1 MQTLEQISVPNA
13 QDLSLARIVG
23 EYEDPIRR
31 YVFSTKETRD
41 IVNKPEIMGVEYTEL
56 LEEGVMHLL
65 RGVSALHFD
74 DIDQEQV
81 NVFHFLRG
89 GLNFGLRNALH
100 RAYGWNTH
108 RASFMS
114 SQRAKDADGRWYIT
128 EDSYRK
134 LTIAKGSVVYCG
146 DVVATGVTLES
157 GLEALTQ
164 AIVKSGGSIRYFIF
178 FTIGCHKTEKIFEKY
193 YKIWKE
199 TFPDFEGIDVYYLE
213 GKFHLADSKT
223 PVSIKLQGTDLLRR
237 DSVLMPEFIASQ
249 EQLLSAALERCTI
262 YDAGSRAFDV
272 EEYREDVLEYW
283 NQVLELAEKGMTT
296 VQYLEERYPEAS
308 ETLVESARS
317 TDLTDL
323 CRQKIA
329 LLS

>member
-1 MQTLEQISVPNA
+1 MQTLQKITVPNP
-13 QDLSLARIVG
+13 DHLSLARIAG

-31 YVFSTKETRD
+31 FIFSTQETRD
-41 IVNKPEIMGVEYTEL
+41 IANKPDLMGVEYTEK
-56 LEEGVMHLL
+56 LEQGIMHLL
-65 RGVSALHFD
+65 EGVSSLHFD
-74 DIDQEQV
+74 NIEEEQV

-114 SQRAKDADGRWYIT
+114 SQRARDDDGRWYIT

-134 LTIAKGSVVYCG
+134 LTISKGSIMYCG

-164 AIVKSGGSIRYFIF
+164 AIVKSGGSIRYFVF

-199 TFPDFEGIDVYYLE
+199 TFEDFEGIDVYYLE

-237 DSVLMPEFIASQ
+237 DSLLMPEFIESM
-249 EQLLSAALERCTI
+249 ESDLSAALERCTI

-272 EEYREDVLEYW
+272 EEYKGDVLEYW
-283 NQVLELAEKGMTT
+283 NEVLKLAKEGMTAA
-296 VQYLEERYPEAS
+296 QYLEERFPESS
-308 ETLVESARS
+308 EALKTEAKGA
-317 TDLTDL
+317 DLKIL
-323 CRQKIA
+323 CEKRIS